1 MQPVTSS
8 ILTSVALKEDKNL
21 VVKWN
26 DFEVKAVTLGTQILL
41 SGWMPTAV
49 IGIGRG
55 GWEVAAALSR
65 ILRISSG
72 AFMCKSYEVDGVC
85 LGTVL
90 KTANDITYVG
100 SLEGPVLV
108 CDDLVE
114 RGKTLE
120 ATAKFIETHYKIE
133 DVKTAVLFCK
143 TKTEY
148 VPHYFV
154 EEVDSD
160 RWIFLPNEI
169 YERLPLSKL
178 PQEDLIKLS
187 NSPELVAKLLENLPQ
202 NPRAK
207 MSIEKMSHLIN
218 Q

>member
-1 MQPVTSS
+1 MQAVTSS
-8 ILTSVALKEDKNL
+8 PLNSFALKEEKNL
-21 VVKWN
+21 VVTWK
-26 DFEVKAVTLGTQILL
+26 DFEIKSIILGTQILS
-41 SGWMPTAV
+41 SGWMPKAV

-65 ILRISSG
+65 ILHISSG

-85 LGTVL
+85 EGTVL

-100 SLEGPVLV
+100 NLEGPILV

-114 RGKTLE
+114 RGRTLE
-120 ATAKFIETHYKIE
+120 GTAKFIETHYKIK
-133 DVKTAVLFCK
+133 DVRTAVLFCK

-148 VPHYFV
+148 LPHYFV
-154 EEVDSD
+154 EKVDFD

-169 YERLPLSKL
+169 YERVSLLHLSQK
-178 PQEDLIKLS
+178 DLTKLS
-187 NSPELVAKLLENLPQ
+187 NNPELVGKLLEMLPQ

-207 MSIEKMSHLIN
+207 MTNEQIKQIIN
-218 Q
+218 K